1 MRYGFLLVLVLAS
14 SIFLVAQ
21 PVYTTKTT
29 LAPKLLKAYEQAKA
43 QISSRQLDDAAKTLK
58 KLLADD
64 PKFIDGIIMLANV
77 QHDQGDLVGA
87 ASGYQ
92 KVLAIDSTYQPRLY
106 YQLALTQY
114 KLQQYSAA
122 AQNFGKF
129 LLVEKKSEDMISRAK
144 TYQRNALFTAEAIL
158 HPVPY
163 TPLRLSEAI
172 NSPTDEY
179 WATVSTD
186 GSELIFTRRVNNQED
201 FFTSKKID
209 NVWQAAQPITELN
222 TPLNEGIHC
231 LSGDGRTLIFTACDR
246 PGGLGGCDLYTS
258 SWSNGHWSEP
268 LNLKAPI
275 NTPSWEAQ
283 PSLSANGQMLFFISD
298 RKGGMGR
305 LDIWSSYRQPDGTW
319 SAPSNL
325 GKNINTPEDEQAPFI
340 HPDGRTL
347 YFMSKGHPGMG
358 GFDLYLSRLN
368 EKGEWGTPQN
378 LGYPINTS
386 ANEGAIH
393 LDLNGKLAY
402 FDSDQG
408 AKTPGAVSTRADIFQ
423 FEVPEQDRPL
433 AVTYAKGVVQDKIT
447 QKPLSAQVEIVDLS
461 TSKKI
466 FSATTDQDG
475 VFLVCLPLGYNYG
488 LEVSKN
494 GYFFYSENF
503 ALQEQHNRQEPYQ
516 LAVKLQSIPA
526 ENATTT
532 KAEPVILR
540 NVFFAVGNA
549 QLQPASFPELQRLVQ
564 LLQANPKMR
573 IQINGHTDDV
583 GADADNQKLSEQRA
597 KAVYDYLV
605 QNGIAA
611 TRLLYKGYGETKPIA
626 SNTTPEGR
634 QQNRRTE
641 FVMQ

>member
-1 MRYGFLLVLVLAS
+1 MRYGFLLVLAMVT

-21 PVYTTKTT
+21 PAYTTKTT
-29 LAPKLLKAYEQAKA
+29 LAPKLLKVYEQAKT
-43 QISSRQLDDAAKTLK
+43 QISSRQLDDAVKTLK
-58 KLLADD
+58 KLLTDD

-77 QHDQGDLVGA
+77 QHDQGDLGSA

-92 KVLAIDSTYQPRLY
+92 KVLALDSTYQPRLY

-129 LLVEKKSEDMISRAK
+129 LLVEKKSEDLLNRAK
-144 TYQRNALFTAEAIL
+144 SYQKNSIFAAEAIL

-163 TPLRLSEAI
+163 TPTRLPESI
-172 NSPTDEY
+172 NSVSDEY

-201 FFTSKKID
+201 FFSSKKID
-209 NVWQAAQPITELN
+209 NVWQAAQPIAELN

-246 PGGLGGCDLYTS
+246 PGGMGRCDLYLS
-258 SWSNGHWSEP
+258 SWGNGHWSEP

-275 NTPSWEAQ
+275 NTAGWEAQ
-283 PSLSANGQMLFFISD
+283 PSLSANGQTLFFISD
-298 RKGGMGR
+298 RPGGMGG
-305 LDIWSSYRQPDGTW
+305 LDIWSSYRQADDSW
-319 SAPSNL
+319 SAPFNL

-358 GFDLYLSRLN
+358 GFDLYLSRMN

-393 LDLNGKLAY
+393 LGLDGKLAY
-402 FDSDQG
+402 FDSDQS
-408 AKTPGAVSTRADIFQ
+408 AKAPGAVATRADIFQ
-423 FEVPEQDRPL
+423 FELPEQDRPL
-433 AVTYAKGVVQDKIT
+433 AVTYAKGVVLDKST
-447 QKPLSAQVEIVDLS
+447 QKPLSAQVEIIDLS

-466 FSATTDQDG
+466 LSTTTDQAG
-475 VFLVCLPLGYNYG
+475 AFLVCLPIGYDYG
-488 LEVSKN
+488 LEVTKN
-494 GYFFYSENF
+494 GYFFFSENF
-503 ALQEQHNRQEPYQ
+503 ALQEQRNKQEPYQ
-516 LAVKLQSIPA
+516 LMVKLQPIPTA
-526 ENATTT
+526 NTTST
-532 KAEPVILR
+532 KVEPIILR

-549 QLQPASFPELQRLVQ
+549 QLQSASFPELQRLVQ
-564 LLQANPKMR
+564 LLQTNPQMR

-583 GADADNQKLSEQRA
+583 GADIDNQKLSEQRA

-605 QNGIAA
+605 QNGITAA
-611 TRLLYKGYGETKPIA
+611 RLLYKGYGETKPIA
-626 SNTTPEGR
+626 SNATPEGR

-641 FVMQ
+641 FIMQ